1 MLVPLTENKI
11 STATCIG
18 IPQNYLCRKF
28 KTNTYILYVTKSAT
42 KNRKY
47 PRQQPECG

>member
-1 MLVPLTENKI
+1 MYWHTSIIFLPKLLSKKNNK
-11 STATCIG
+11 
-18 IPQNYLCRKF
+18 
-28 KTNTYILYVTKSAT
+28 YVTKSAT